1 MHIRKT
7 KIKKCMNLCLGC
19 INLGYMNLCLGYFW
33 GLQYFKMYPRLIGK
47 GNFRASL

>member
-33 GLQYFKMYPRLIGK
+33 GLHYFKNVSKTDWKRKLQG
-47 GNFRASL
+47 